1 MERRRGR
8 KTEKN
13 DSVGEGKG
21 EGKIRGRKGGKNT
34 GEEREGIGKEKYDR
48 LNQYKHV
55 FYHPRIK
62 ILTPPP
68 SQFFP
73 CLHAPYLLTS
83 VIRMT
88 PLHPLTSHFLLL
100 YHFYII
106 FKLNYN
112 FYDLTNENFKSWE
125 KTSKFS

>member
-55 FYHPRIK
+55 FYHPHPRIK

-88 PLHPLTSHFLLL
+88 PLHPLTSHFLL
-100 YHFYII
+100 YII
-106 FKLNYN
+106 FILYSN
-112 FYDLTNENFKSWE
+112 LTTIFMI
-125 KTSKFS
+125 